1 MSETVIT
8 AGITGADFCGRDNRA
23 IQAAIDAVAHRGGGT
38 VKILPGTYVLE
49 DSVHLRDNVTLIGS
63 GAETILRKGPQV
75 YSRLSADLGYG
86 HYDVSLAEPDKFHVG
101 MAVTIRDDGAFGFYE
116 TIATLT
122 WQDGDRFG
130 VDQMLNH
137 DYARSRGGEVY
148 SSSAPI
154 SAKFV
159 ANIEVRD
166 LVIDGNRDE
175 NPRTLN
181 GCRGAGV
188 FLLAVK
194 NARVSNVVVR
204 DLNGDAIGFQQ
215 CTGVTIEDCLMEKN
229 TGHGLHPGSGSVG
242 GVMRRCRCIGNGHDG
257 VFFCLRATYCV
268 CDACEFIG
276 NGDHGVSIGH
286 RDTNNAIVGC
296 RVAGNYGAGIFFR
309 EADEVMAP
317 HVTLIADNTVAD
329 NCTEKEDAEILIAAP
344 VRGVRIINN
353 VIEHHAGGRPVFGIH
368 ACAEVGEV
376 VICGNRFAGDFAQ
389 EMKLECEASAVVR
402 AAPEGALA
410 AGPDAAPPDADRHLP
425 RNVRRV
431 NGDSPH

>member
-1 MSETVIT
+1 MSETILT
-8 AGITGADFCGRDNRA
+8 AGIAGADFSGADNRA
-23 IQAAIDAVAHRGGGT
+23 IQAAIDAVAQRGGGT
-38 VKILPGTYVLE
+38 VKILRGTYLLD

-63 GAETILRKGPQV
+63 GEDTVLRKGPQV

-86 HYDVSLAEPDKFHVG
+86 HYDVSIAEPDKFDVG
-101 MAVTIRDDGAFGFYE
+101 MGVTIRDDQAFGFYE
-116 TIATLT
+116 TIATLI
-122 WQDGDRFG
+122 WRDGDRFG
-130 VDQMLNH
+130 IDQMLNH
-137 DYARSRGGEVY
+137 DYSRARGGEVY
-148 SSSAPI
+148 SSFAPI

-159 ANIEVRD
+159 ANVEVRD
-166 LVIDGNRDE
+166 LVIDGNKDE

-194 NARVSNVVVR
+194 SAVVANVVVR

-215 CTGVTIEDCLMEKN
+215 CTSVTIDDCLMENN

-242 GVMRRCRCIGNGHDG
+242 GVMRRCRCLGNGHDG
-257 VFFCLRATYCV
+257 VFFCLRATHCV

-296 RVAGNYGAGIFFR
+296 RVASNHGAGIFFR

-317 HVTLIADNTVAD
+317 HVTLIADNTVTD

-344 VRGVRIINN
+344 VRDVHVVNN
-353 VIEHHAGGRPVFGIH
+353 VIEHRAGGRAVFGIH
-368 ACAEVGEV
+368 ACAEVEEV
-376 VICGNRFAGDFAQ
+376 VLCGNRFAGDFTE
-389 EMKLECEASAVVR
+389 EMKLECEKTAVTF
-402 AAPEGALA
+402 APPEGALA
-410 AGPDAAPPDADRHLP
+410 AGPDSTPPDADRHLRP
-425 RNVRRV
+425 NVRR
-431 NGDSPH
+431 